1 VTRIVRYASGTGEV
15 VEIVEVTDPHKA
27 AEYKVSTNDELRPKP
42 GCRFKGKTAIRASG
56 RRNAFIHPSAWKSN
70 PPKLARGFRGG
81 HHVPC
86 AGQTRRT
93 RSLMERPMK
102 SKEAYPVSEDTPPTN
117 NGIPEEQTPAR
128 QDVDVLLDVPEL
140 EVDRISL
147 TVRGL
152 RAHVSIL
159 AELASLVNLQVGVD
173 ARLDE
178 VNLEIEGVR
187 AKVLLKVRLDEVRA
201 ILNHALNTLAEHPE
215 ILRALTRALN
225 ELVDGLVGSALG
237 TLENVL
243 GSLEVG
249 DTVDELLKGRL
260 EDARDTLK
268 DLLDQAGAQAQE
280 GVVGGSGGAQAGSLP
295 PSAGEATP
303 EDGR

>member
-1 VTRIVRYASGTGEV
+1 
-15 VEIVEVTDPHKA
+15 
-27 AEYKVSTNDELRPKP
+27 
-42 GCRFKGKTAIRASG
+42 
-56 RRNAFIHPSAWKSN
+56 
-70 PPKLARGFRGG
+70 
-81 HHVPC
+81 
-86 AGQTRRT
+86 
-93 RSLMERPMK
+93 MK
-102 SKEAYPVSEDTPPTN
+102 SKEANPVAEDTPPPN
-117 NGIPEEQTPAR
+117 NDGIPEQTPAR

-159 AELASLVNLQVGVD
+159 AELAGLVNLQIGVD
-173 ARLDE
+173 ARLEE
-178 VNLEIEGVR
+178 VELEIEGVR

-225 ELVDGLVGSALG
+225 ELVSGLVGAALG
-237 TLENVL
+237 TLEDVL
-243 GSLEVG
+243 GGLEVG

-268 DLLDQAGAQAQE
+268 ELLDQAGAQAQE
-280 GVVGGSGGAQAGSLP
+280 GGGGSGGGGGGGGGEPAGSLP
-295 PSAGEATP
+295 SSAGEPASPP
-303 EDGR
+303 EPPPPEAPPEEDQ

>member
-1 VTRIVRYASGTGEV
+1 MPCVQ
-15 VEIVEVTDPHKA
+15 
-27 AEYKVSTNDELRPKP
+27 
-42 GCRFKGKTAIRASG
+42 GK
-56 RRNAFIHPSAWKSN
+56 RRSRGPMNA
-70 PPKLARGFRGG
+70 
-81 HHVPC
+81 
-86 AGQTRRT
+86 
-93 RSLMERPMK
+93 
-102 SKEAYPVSEDTPPTN
+102 KEAYLVAEDTPPTN
-117 NGIPEEQTPAR
+117 NGIPEQAPAR

-159 AELASLVNLQVGVD
+159 AELAGLVNLQVGVD

-178 VNLEIEGVR
+178 VELEIEGVR

-225 ELVDGLVGSALG
+225 QLVDGLVGAALG

-268 DLLDQAGAQAQE
+268 ELLDQAGAQAQE
-280 GVVGGSGGAQAGSLP
+280 GVVGGSGGPPAGSLP
-295 PSAGEATP
+295 SSAGEPPPEATP
-303 EDGR
+303 EEDR